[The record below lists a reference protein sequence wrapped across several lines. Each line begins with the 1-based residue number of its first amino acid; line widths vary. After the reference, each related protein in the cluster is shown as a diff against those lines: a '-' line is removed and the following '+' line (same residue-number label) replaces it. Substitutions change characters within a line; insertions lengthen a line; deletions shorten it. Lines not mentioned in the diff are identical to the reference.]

1 MTRTL
6 GLFSFF
12 MVALVATAEAD
23 SLYSRNL
30 DCDKR
35 FTAREFEICK
45 ALERELEWVWSG
57 HAIISPSYR
66 TTFESACRVFCTLPI
81 SARDTRSLVLI
92 TVSLERQ
99 MTGKFADTQLAN
111 GSRFLLN
118 MLGNQALGAFPAP
131 ERDWDQRAV
140 QIAQNLR
147 DEIALN
153 IADPVMIWNP
163 KNPQYILRVGCK

>member
-1 MTRTL
+1 
-6 GLFSFF
+6 
-12 MVALVATAEAD
+12 
-23 SLYSRNL
+23 
-30 DCDKR
+30 
-35 FTAREFEICK
+35 
-45 ALERELEWVWSG
+45 
-57 HAIISPSYR
+57 
-66 TTFESACRVFCTLPI
+66 
-81 SARDTRSLVLI
+81 VLI
-92 TVSLERQ
+92 TVSVERQ

-118 MLGNQALGAFPAP
+118 MLGNQALSAFPAP

-140 QIAQNLR
+140 QIAKNLR